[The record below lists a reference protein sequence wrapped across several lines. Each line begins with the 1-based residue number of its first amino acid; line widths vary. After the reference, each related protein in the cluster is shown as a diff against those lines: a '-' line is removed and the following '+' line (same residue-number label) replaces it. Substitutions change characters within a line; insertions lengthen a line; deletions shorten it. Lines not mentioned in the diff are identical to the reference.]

1 MKIDKVEISGIAVL
15 FIGVVLL
22 IFAFFNAY
30 AFLTGQLEILASR
43 DILQAF
49 GEALAPL
56 IVAIIRILYLG
67 IMGWIGSILTIR
79 GVQILKMEGRT
90 ASETQQRA
98 NPQAGHVKTEKKK
111 SSG

>member
-1 MKIDKVEISGIAVL
+1 MKIDKIEISGIVVL
-15 FIGVVLL
+15 FIGAFLL

-30 AFLTGQLEILASR
+30 VFLTGQLEIIASQ

-56 IVAIIRILYLG
+56 IVACIRVLYLG

-79 GVQILKMEGRT
+79 GIQLLKIESQA
-90 ASETQQRA
+90 ASEAKHKA
-98 NPQAGHVKTEKKK
+98 NPTTRVNTGKKK
-111 SSG
+111 ATT